1 MPFCIL
7 EHLTVFTLAE
17 QKELFPAGVLPW
29 HAVCASKR
37 ILAAVRNGLLTVQNL
52 QVKLSNEGGFNSVFL
67 MNYGLN
73 RWKAKELP
81 ITSIDIDVYVSC
93 ADLTWYRPGKVRD
106 GFDERRIKMF
116 RSVCEKLFSHNRN
129 ALKELKLDLAG
140 DIPSVKA
147 FEASIRVI
155 PDLPILTTLA
165 IQIPRSNAL
174 TLCSLSAIKCLT
186 ALTSLSYVGDTVV
199 RSEDN
204 TTSVLFDF
212 LSTRLETLAVHDY
225 VNRMCADVVH
235 PFVVSAFASRV
246 SADGFAALRVLK
258 YKSGEAYIAPSSLVT
273 FLDAVAKLPKLT
285 DFNYY
290 ADRNHYRELQVPHIR
305 RLILQRPDVRVVFAD
320 SDEV

>member
-17 QKELFPAGVLPW
+17 QKELFPGGVLPW
-29 HAVCASKR
+29 HAVCASKG
-37 ILAAVRNGLLTVQNL
+37 ILAAVRDGLLTVQNL
-52 QVKLSNEGGFNSVFL
+52 QVKLGNEGGFNSVFL
-67 MNYGLN
+67 MNYGLD

-116 RSVCEKLFSHNRN
+116 RSVCENILSYNRN

-155 PDLPILTTLA
+155 PDLYSLA
-165 IQIPRSNAL
+165 ILDIRIPRSNAL
-174 TLCSLSAIKCLT
+174 ALCSLSAIKCLT
-186 ALTSLSYVGDTVV
+186 ALTSLSYFGDTVV

-204 TTSVLFDF
+204 TRSVLFDF
-212 LSTRLETLAVHDY
+212 LSTRLETLAVHDH
-225 VNRMCADVVH
+225 VDWMCADVVH
-235 PFVVSAFASRV
+235 PFVASSFASRV
-246 SADGFAALRVLK
+246 SADGFVALRVLK
-258 YKSGEAYIAPSSLVT
+258 YNSGETYMEPTTLET

-285 DFNYY
+285 DFNYG
-290 ADRNHYRELQVPHIR
+290 ADRDHYRELQVPHIR
-305 RLILQRPDVRVVFAD
+305 RLTLQRPDVRVVF
-320 SDEV
+320 DEV